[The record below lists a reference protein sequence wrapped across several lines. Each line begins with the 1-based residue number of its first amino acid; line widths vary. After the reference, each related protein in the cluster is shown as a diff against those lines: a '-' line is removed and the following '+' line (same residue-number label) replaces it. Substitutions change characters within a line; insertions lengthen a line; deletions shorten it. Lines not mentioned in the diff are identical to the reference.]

1 MLGRVMIGLALAV
14 VGTAQAQEISLRL
27 ATQGALNVSTAA
39 THVADGA
46 HFCSAAPDPW
56 RTPDER
62 DPRGPPYP
70 FYRLI
75 YGQLSA
81 EAEPEKPGP
90 SLGLTLSNYLP
101 TVREHS
107 DPSNDSIEL
116 MIAGRHFVGHV
127 GLDDPAYRFAV
138 TFREDRR
145 GGGFVAHH
153 LHESG
158 TGDARLDVEGS
169 WECPPVAADLP
180 ETAVAEHRL
189 FPGAVPAHGEGIAL
203 RLSRS
208 DIPCVDRRCAAWR
221 VTDETT
227 GDAYLARVD
236 FRRVRLA
243 RAVRESAEQRLVDL
257 LVSAEVRAGRPPRV
271 VVTALS
277 GVLPRAPPPAADA
290 AAEHAGR

>member
-1 MLGRVMIGLALAV
+1 MLGRVAIGLAFTV
-14 VGTAQAQEISLRL
+14 MGTAQAEEVSLQL
-27 ATQGALNVSTAA
+27 ATHGAVTMTATA
-39 THVADGA
+39 EHAADTA

-75 YGQLSA
+75 YGQDSPG
-81 EAEPEKPGP
+81 AEPEKPGP
-90 SLGLTLSNYLP
+90 SIGLTLSNYLP
-101 TVREHS
+101 SAREHS

-116 MIAGRHFVGHV
+116 TVEGRHFVGHV
-127 GLDDPAYRFAV
+127 GLGDPSYRFAV

-145 GGGFVAHH
+145 GGGFVAHR
-153 LHESG
+153 LHENG
-158 TGDARLDVEGS
+158 TGTALLDIEGS
-169 WECPPVAADLP
+169 WECGAVAADLP
-180 ETAVAEHRL
+180 ESAVAEHRL
-189 FPGAVPAHGEGIAL
+189 FPGAVPAHADGVFL

-221 VTDETT
+221 VTDEAT

-243 RAVRESAEQRLVDL
+243 RSVRRHAEQRLVDL

-271 VVTALS
+271 VVIALS
-277 GVLPRAPPPAADA
+277 GVLPRPAVVAADA
-290 AAEHAGR
+290 PTKAAAR

>member
-1 MLGRVMIGLALAV
+1 MLGRAAIGLALAV
-14 VGTAQAQEISLRL
+14 VGSAQAQEVSLRL
-27 ATQGALNVSTAA
+27 ATRGALTITAAA

-75 YGQLSA
+75 YGQDSP

-101 TVREHS
+101 SVREHS
-107 DPSNDSIEL
+107 DPNNDSIEL
-116 MIAGRHFVGHV
+116 TIEGRHFVGHV

-153 LHESG
+153 LHENG

-169 WECPPVAADLP
+169 WECPAVAADLP
-180 ETAVAEHRL
+180 EAEVAEHRL
-189 FPGAVPAHGEGIAL
+189 FPGAVPAHAEGVAL

-208 DIPCVDRRCAAWR
+208 DIPCVDRHCAAWR
-221 VTDETT
+221 VTDEAT

-243 RAVRESAEQRLVDL
+243 RTVREHAEQRLVDL
-257 LVSAEVRAGRPPRV
+257 LVDAEVRAGRPPRV
-271 VVTALS
+271 IVIALS
-277 GVLPRAPPPAADA
+277 GVLPRSAPFAADA

>member
-1 MLGRVMIGLALAV
+1 MLGRVAIGLAV
-14 VGTAQAQEISLRL
+14 TVMGTAQAEEVSLQL
-27 ATQGALNVSTAA
+27 ATHGAVTMTATAEHA
-39 THVADGA
+39 TDTA

-62 DPRGPPYP
+62 DPRGSPYP

-75 YGQLSA
+75 YGQDLP

-90 SLGLTLSNYLP
+90 SIGLTLSNYLP
-101 TVREHS
+101 SVREHS

-116 MIAGRHFVGHV
+116 TVEGRHFVGHV
-127 GLDDPAYRFAV
+127 GLGDPSYRFAV

-153 LHESG
+153 LHENG
-158 TGDARLDVEGS
+158 TGTALLDIEGS
-169 WECPPVAADLP
+169 WECSAVAADLP
-180 ETAVAEHRL
+180 ESAVAEHRL
-189 FPGAVPAHGEGIAL
+189 FPGAVPAHADGVVL

-221 VTDETT
+221 VTDEAT

-236 FRRVRLA
+236 FHRVRLA
-243 RAVRESAEQRLVDL
+243 RSVRRHAEQRLVDL

-271 VVTALS
+271 VVIALS
-277 GVLPRAPPPAADA
+277 GVLPRPAAVAPDAPTRA
-290 AAEHAGR
+290 AAR